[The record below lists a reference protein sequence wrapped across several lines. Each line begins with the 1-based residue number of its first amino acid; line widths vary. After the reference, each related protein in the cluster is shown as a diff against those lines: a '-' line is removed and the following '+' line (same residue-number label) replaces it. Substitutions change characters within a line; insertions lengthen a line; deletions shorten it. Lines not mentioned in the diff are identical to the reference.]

1 MTAQRILAS
10 GAAALLVLI
19 VLAIVTHDDSGGGNG
34 GGGTPTTLPDVP
46 PGTVRVHVAAGN
58 VTLDGPVPDAK
69 EKRAIED
76 AAGARFGKDNVA
88 SNLQVLAT
96 ADSVG
101 WLAKAMDALPRKGGG
116 YGPIDV
122 VVTKTTLTLD
132 GRVPTAAAGQQLLAA
147 VQDAS
152 GRKVTDNTLE
162 IVSGSAGGALQQSI
176 DNAVNGRKVS
186 FNTGSAAITKAGQA
200 VLKAL
205 VTPLKS
211 AGSAKV
217 VIGGYT
223 DDVGDAKANLRL
235 SRARANSVRVFLV
248 KRGVSAKRLIA
259 RGYGETKPIASN
271 KTAAGRSQTRRIEFT
286 VLGG

>member
-19 VLAIVTHDDSGGGNG
+19 VLAIVTHGDSGGGKG
-34 GGGTPTTLPDVP
+34 GGSTTTLPNVP
-46 PGTVRVHVAAGN
+46 PGTVRVHVAGGN

-69 EKRAIED
+69 EKSAIED

-96 ADSVG
+96 ADSAG
-101 WLAKAMDALPRKGGG
+101 WLAKAMDALPRKGAGFG
-116 YGPIDV
+116 AIDV
-122 VVTKTTLTLD
+122 VVTKTTLSLD
-132 GRVPTAAAGQQLLAA
+132 GRVPTAAAGRDLLRAI
-147 VQDAS
+147 QSAS

-162 IVSGSAGGALQQSI
+162 IVGGGAGGALQKNI
-176 DNAVNGRKVS
+176 DDAVKGRSVA

-200 VLKAL
+200 VLRSIVA
-205 VTPLKS
+205 PLKA

-235 SRARANSVRVFLV
+235 SRARANSVKVFLV
-248 KRGVSAKRLIA
+248 GHGVSAKRLIV
-259 RGYGETKPIASN
+259 RGYGEAKPIASN
-271 KTAAGRSQTRRIEFT
+271 KTEAGRRKNRRIEFT